1 VSRLASNATTFDGEA
16 VTVRHDLL
24 HSHFQSPTSR
34 ERKADFGCTTP
45 VIASLNNVMKTRVVA
60 AAYDLNHF

>member
-1 VSRLASNATTFDGEA
+1 VSRLASNAPTFDGEA

-24 HSHFQSPTSR
+24 HGHFQASASR

-45 VIASLNNVMKTRVVA
+45 VIASLNDEMKTRVVA